1 MAPGMTRTAI
11 LDPYSE
17 EELERRAQ
25 GVPVRRIGEPEDVAA
40 AVAMLVSQDASY
52 MTGAVVHVN
61 GGVLMA

>member
-1 MAPGMTRTAI
+1 MTRTAI

-17 EELERRAQ
+17 EELASRAKR
-25 GVPVRRIGEPEDVAA
+25 VPVRRIGDPEDVAA
-40 AVAMLVSQDASY
+40 AVALLVSEDSSY